1 MEQIKH
7 WLAFTDQEIGS
18 LQNFILEYIIQNNL
32 SNVET
37 YHLTALS
44 ANFQYLM
51 RFVFEACYYNKKENK
66 KIILNFLNELDK
78 YPNICKFTADKM
90 IETYLKLS
98 IEKQYGYIID
108 NPFSFFSKI
117 SYENG
122 THIITLYDSLQKII
136 K

>member
-1 MEQIKH
+1 MEQIKY
-7 WLAFTDQEIGS
+7 WLVFTDREIGS
-18 LQNFILEYIIQNNL
+18 LQNFILDYIIENNL
-32 SNVET
+32 SNIET

-51 RFVFEACYYNKKENK
+51 RFVFEACYYNKKDNK

-90 IETYLKLS
+90 IEAFFKLP
-98 IEKQYGYIID
+98 IEKQYEYMKD
-108 NPFSFFSKI
+108 NPFSFFSSNSI
-117 SYENG
+117 DNDMD
-122 THIITLYDSLQKII
+122 IMYDALKDII